1 MLDTRV
7 QIRLYQLLYYHRER
21 RRQAKFY
28 NDLPTIYEDKIETP
42 YNQLSP

>member
-1 MLDTRV
+1 MNLDTRV

-28 NDLPTIYEDKIETP
+28 NYLPTIYELPDKIET
-42 YNQLSP
+42 SKTI